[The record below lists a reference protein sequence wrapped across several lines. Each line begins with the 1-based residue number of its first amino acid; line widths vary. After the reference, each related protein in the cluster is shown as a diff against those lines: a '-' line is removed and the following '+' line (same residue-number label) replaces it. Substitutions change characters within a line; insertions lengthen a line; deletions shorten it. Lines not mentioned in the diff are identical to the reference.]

1 MHNFMLVTVV
11 VLTALNNGESI
22 FMLACIT
29 LYLHTWNRFTLA
41 ISGNAEV
48 PVWLMHTKNTKTWN
62 VGTLVDRHL
71 HMSIMESPG
80 DRDHPFL
87 HITPTLSHP
96 LLFYK
101 EWAIPQLER
110 VSFVFLRHSSP
121 SSSIKGLLSTF
132 YLHPSTS
139 YFLTSFLLHLFTPS
153 PHTF

>member
-11 VLTALNNGESI
+11 VLTALNNGENV
-22 FMLACIT
+22 FMLDCIT

-48 PVWLMHTKNTKTWN
+48 PVWLRPSKNTKTWN

-121 SSSIKGLLSTF
+121 FLEHQRTSVHIFHPTF
-132 YLHPSTS
+132 HPLHILILVKL
-139 YFLTSFLLHLFTPS
+139 FLCLIA
-153 PHTF
+153 